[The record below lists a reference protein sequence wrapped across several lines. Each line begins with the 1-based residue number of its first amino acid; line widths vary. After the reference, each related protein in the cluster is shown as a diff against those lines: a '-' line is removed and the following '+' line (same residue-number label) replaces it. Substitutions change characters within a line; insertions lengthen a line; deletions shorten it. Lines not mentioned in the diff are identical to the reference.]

1 MEELKQLQS
10 QLQNGGYDQ
19 AFRRL
24 YPEKALSYQ
33 RQRYSE
39 AIESFQEIFPCHTEA
54 ALYSAPGRTEVGGN
68 HTDHQHGR
76 VLAAAVNLDI
86 IAVVARNDDNMIRL
100 QSKGFPMNEVEL
112 STLSPI
118 EEEKGS
124 SNSLI
129 RGIAARF
136 TQMGYPVGG
145 LDIYTTSDVL
155 KGSGLSSSAAFEVL
169 VGTVISKEFCG
180 GEVDAVEIA
189 KIGKYAEN
197 DYFGKASGLM
207 DQMVSSVG
215 SFVEI
220 DFRDPDQPVIEQV
233 AFDFSASGFSLC
245 ITDTKGNHANLTPDY
260 VAVPTEMKSVAA
272 FFGKEVLREVEE
284 KEFYA
289 RLPEI
294 REQVSDRAVL
304 RAIHFFQENER
315 AKQEAE
321 ALKQQDFVSFCQIV
335 KESGRSSYELLQNV
349 FSPAHPEEQGVS
361 IGLALSERALQ
372 GQGAC
377 RVHGGGFAG
386 TIQAFVPNGMVEG
399 YRSLMEQVFGEGACY
414 VLQIREAGGVKLE
427 RE

>member
-1 MEELKQLQS
+1 M
-10 QLQNGGYDQ
+10 
-19 AFRRL
+19 
-24 YPEKALSYQ
+24 
-33 RQRYSE
+33 
-39 AIESFQEIFPCHTEA
+39 
-54 ALYSAPGRTEVGGN
+54 
-68 HTDHQHGR
+68 
-76 VLAAAVNLDI
+76 
-86 IAVVARNDDNMIRL
+86 
-100 QSKGFPMNEVEL
+100 
-112 STLSPI
+112 
-118 EEEKGS
+118 
-124 SNSLI
+124 
-129 RGIAARF
+129 
-136 TQMGYPVGG
+136 
-145 LDIYTTSDVL
+145 
-155 KGSGLSSSAAFEVL
+155 
-169 VGTVISKEFCG
+169 
-180 GEVDAVEIA
+180 
-189 KIGKYAEN
+189 
-197 DYFGKASGLM
+197 
-207 DQMVSSVG
+207 
-215 SFVEI
+215 
-220 DFRDPDQPVIEQV
+220 IEQV

-386 TIQAFVPNGMVEG
+386 TIQAFVPNGMVER